1 MMLFKLICKNVKKNF
16 HDYLIYFITLM
27 LAISLFYA
35 FNSIESQRAFAAL
48 NSAKGLLANQ
58 LGKYISMLSDVIAVM
73 LAFLMI
79 YANQFL
85 LKRRKREL
93 GIYMTLGMDREKISC
108 IFVAETFFIGL
119 ISLIVGIVVGLA
131 ISQVLSIISLKL
143 FAINLSNYE
152 VSFSIKAFDKT
163 IVCFLIIYL
172 IIMIF
177 NVRVVSNVKLTDL
190 MKANRKNQSLR
201 IQDKKVSA
209 LLCFA
214 SIVLLM
220 LAGFLVCRDGILPN
234 SKSFNFVIIFMLI
247 GTALFFYSISSL
259 ILEVIKSRKEIY
271 LKGLNTFLF
280 RQLGSKIE
288 TNFISMT
295 VICLL
300 LTVTICI
307 VSTGMS
313 VALTMNSIAKKAA
326 PYDMTVY
333 AEVNKTGNINLYK
346 TLISKGILLDRYLQS
361 HVEVTEYVSD
371 LKYKDMLGKE
381 DMHLWRR
388 DAKLPWEK
396 VSIVALSDFNKAM
409 QCQGKKTVELNR
421 SEVLLN
427 CNYKGTKSI
436 MSKFISE
443 NGSIKLKGIKLHA
456 KDKKL
461 TSETIWMSNIG
472 DNDRGTIIVPDYLTK
487 SLKKDCIIL
496 GGVYK
501 KRTNSEAVVHALN
514 PLAADLNS
522 GFKYITK
529 SIMYDAYYGIR
540 ASGAFLCCYI
550 GFIFLIICV
559 TILALQQL
567 TETTDNIY
575 RYGLLKKF
583 GADKSSIN
591 KTLFQ
596 QVFVYFAAP
605 LTLASIFS
613 FVGILKVM
621 ELIEDFL
628 NMSVKVNMIFTIIIF
643 LVIYGGYFMAT
654 YCSSKKII
662 SDLD

>member
-16 HDYLIYFITLM
+16 HDYLIYFLTLM

-35 FNSIESQRAFAAL
+35 FNSIESQRAFTEL

-108 IFVAETFFIGL
+108 IFVAETFLIGL

-143 FAINLSNYE
+143 FAINLSNYQ

-177 NVRVVSNVKLTDL
+177 NVRVVSNVKLIEL

-201 IQDKKVSA
+201 IQDKKLA
-209 LLCFA
+209 TLLCLA

-234 SKSFNFVIIFMLI
+234 SKSFNFIIIFMLI
-247 GTALFFYSISSL
+247 GTALFFYSMSSL
-259 ILEVIKSRKEIY
+259 ILDFIKSRKEIY

-280 RQLGSKIE
+280 RQLGSKIQ

-333 AEVNKTGNINLYK
+333 AEVNKTGSINLYK
-346 TLISKGILLDRYLQS
+346 TLTSKGISLDRYLQS
-361 HVEVTEYVSD
+361 YVEITEYVSD
-371 LKYKDMLGKE
+371 LKYKDIFGKE
-381 DMHLWRR
+381 DVHLWRR
-388 DAKLPWEK
+388 DAKLPLEK
-396 VSIVALSDFNKAM
+396 VSIIALSDFNKAM
-409 QCQGKKTVELNR
+409 KCQGKKTVELNR
-421 SEVLLN
+421 NEFLLN

-443 NGSIKLKGIKLHA
+443 NGNVELKGIKLYA

-472 DNDRGTIIVPDYLTK
+472 DNDRGTIIVPDYLVK

-501 KRTNSEAVVHALN
+501 KNTNSEAVVHALN

-529 SIMYDAYYGIR
+529 SVMYDAYYGIR

-567 TETTDNIY
+567 TETTDNVY

-583 GADKSSIN
+583 GADKNSIN

-605 LTLASIFS
+605 LALASIFS
-613 FVGILKVM
+613 FAGILKVM

-662 SDLD
+662 NDLD